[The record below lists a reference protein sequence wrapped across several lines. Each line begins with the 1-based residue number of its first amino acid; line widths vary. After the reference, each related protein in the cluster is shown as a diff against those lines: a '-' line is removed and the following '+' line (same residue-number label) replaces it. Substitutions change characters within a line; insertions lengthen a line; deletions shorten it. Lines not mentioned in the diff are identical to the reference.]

1 MRTPAEFACVL
12 VRNLQA
18 FPMVSRLWRWLALPP
33 TRLSRCYDKEMMFRS
48 AALFFLLLVSAVVL
62 PQSADSSQAQAN
74 PNTPKSFHDALL
86 NVTYFYPG
94 RFVADPAVSAAST
107 STAADATPKC
117 AHSNFFA
124 NSNAPTGTSS
134 FVLSTID
141 GTCPN
146 VLRGATQLGPFIRE
160 QIIRQLKQYGE
171 PTVTQEATKYTIDGH
186 PAAIVLASV
195 PMPVTTT
202 NKLPTI
208 TYAAKAC
215 VLGNIPVKPRKKS
228 DPVDATR
235 HVLCFDFT
243 TPHSDLL
250 TLMFAFSM
258 QFDNDAPQPMVPG
271 SVIR

>member
-1 MRTPAEFACVL
+1 MG
-12 VRNLQA
+12 
-18 FPMVSRLWRWLALPP
+18 SRLWRWLAAPP
-33 TRLSRCYDKEMMFRS
+33 ASLSRCYDKEMMFRS
-48 AALFFLLLVSAVVL
+48 AALFFLLLVSAVAL
-62 PQSADSSQAQAN
+62 PQSADSSQAPAN
-74 PNTPKSFHDALL
+74 PNAPKSFHDPLL

-94 RFVADPAVSAAST
+94 RFVADPAVSAEST
-107 STAADATPKC
+107 STAADGKPKC

-195 PMPVTTT
+195 PMPVTPT

-215 VLGNIPVKPRKKS
+215 VLGNIPVKPRKKT
-228 DPVDATR
+228 DTVEPTR
-235 HVLCFDFT
+235 HVLCYDFT

-258 QFDNDAPQPMVPG
+258 QFDNDSPQPIVPG

>member
-1 MRTPAEFACVL
+1 MHRFPA
-12 VRNLQA
+12 
-18 FPMVSRLWRWLALPP
+18 
-33 TRLSRCYDKEMMFRS
+33 
-48 AALFFLLLVSAVVL
+48 FLLLLVCVTAVAQTPVAQT
-62 PQSADSSQAQAN
+62 PDQAESKL
-74 PNTPKSFHDALL
+74 PKSFHDSAL

-94 RFVADPAVSAAST
+94 RFVPDPASLSPKPEANP
-107 STAADATPKC
+107 TPKC
-117 AHSNFFA
+117 AHSTLFA
-124 NSNAPTGTSS
+124 NSVTPVDTSS

-141 GTCPN
+141 NTCPN
-146 VLRGATQLGPFIRE
+146 VLRGATLLGPFIRE

-171 PTVTQEATKYTIDGH
+171 PTITQEPTNYAIDGH

-195 PMPVTTT
+195 PMPDV
-202 NKLPTI
+202 KGKIPTI

-228 DPVDATR
+228 EHVDPTR

-243 TPHSDLL
+243 TLHKDLY

-258 QFDNDAPQPMVPG
+258 QFDNDLPQPMVPG

>member
-1 MRTPAEFACVL
+1 MRFGEGFAVIPHGIAAPALA
-12 VRNLQA
+12 R
-18 FPMVSRLWRWLALPP
+18 ALPSRP
-33 TRLSRCYDKEMMFRS
+33 SRCYDKGMMFRS
-48 AALFFLLLVSAVVL
+48 AAIFFLLLVSAAAL
-62 PQSADSSQAQAN
+62 PQATDSSQV
-74 PNTPKSFHDALL
+74 PSNTNIPSSFHDKLL

-94 RFVADPAVSAAST
+94 RFLPDPSVNAAS
-107 STAADATPKC
+107 SSSSADGKPKC

-124 NSNAPTGTSS
+124 NSNSPTGTSS

-195 PMPVTTT
+195 PMPTTPT
-202 NKLPTI
+202 NKLPTT

-215 VLGNIPVKPRKKS
+215 VLGNIPVKPHKKS
-228 DPVDATR
+228 DPVEPTR

-258 QFDNDAPQPMVPG
+258 QFDNDGPQPMVPG